1 MSLSGR
7 AGAKAVLVE
16 PHGVELPF
24 GVVATKI
31 RPPAVRPGAVARTAL
46 VNRLRADRSARVVSI
61 VAPGGYG
68 KTSLLAQW
76 AERDDR
82 AFAWIS
88 LDRRDSDPVVLLRH
102 LVAALATV
110 VPVRRRFLDTLA
122 AAEPPIWTSLVPQLE
137 RLVATAKQC
146 VLVVDDLHVV
156 DESDSNEV
164 LAIVAQHVP
173 AGSALVLSGRTESDL
188 TTKLRSD
195 TGLLEIGFDDLALTR
210 REAELLL
217 RGAGAKLSDAD
228 FADLIE
234 RTEGWPGGL
243 YLEALSMAG
252 PISGRQRP
260 GAAVCLRSASVD
272 DAYVR
277 QYFQSEYLAVLTP
290 EQLRFLRR
298 TSVLSKLSGALCDA
312 VLGRKG
318 SFEELEALR
327 RSNLFLVPAGN
338 DGWWRYHR
346 LLRELLRR
354 QLLETEPEL
363 VPQLG
368 GRAADW
374 FLAHADPESA
384 LEHALA
390 GGDTDRAALIFE
402 QIAFPASSR
411 GHGKQVESWLGQFDD
426 ADLARHP
433 TLAVQAARIHALRG
447 STEQVERCLAAA
459 EAAEV
464 DDPELKARIAILRA
478 VLCRDGV
485 GTMLS
490 DAGLAVVLLPEE
502 SDWRA
507 PALFIYGV
515 AKMLLG
521 DDERASALFDESVIH
536 AERVGF
542 SEHVLVA
549 TSESLFL
556 AESARDHAASGR
568 LAVELARVLDGGAF
582 NATAPAA
589 LAFTAAARAQL
600 RHGNWDTARALLNR
614 ALKLTACLT
623 DAIPWLSVQ
632 TRLEL
637 ARMFVALRD
646 LPLARAL
653 LAEIDAVFDT
663 RPDLGVLAE
672 RTEALRE
679 LLDDMAVLDYGKRSN
694 LTAAEMRLMPFLP
707 THLSFREIGNR
718 LHLSRNTIKTQ
729 AIAVYRKLGVSTRG
743 EAIEEAVRLGLVDD
757 TWLTAKEPLRDDEP
771 SRPGAS

>member
-16 PHGVELPF
+16 SNGVELPF

-31 RPPAVRPGAVARTAL
+31 RPPAVRPGAVSRTAL

-76 AERDDR
+76 AARDDR

-122 AAEPPIWTSLVPQLE
+122 AAEPSIWTSLVPQLE

-156 DESDSNEV
+156 DGSDSNEV
-164 LAIVAQHVP
+164 LAIVAQHIP
-173 AGSALVLSGRTESDL
+173 AGSALVLSGRTECDL
-188 TTKLRSD
+188 TTNLRSHA
-195 TGLLEIGFDDLALTR
+195 GLLEIGFGDLALTR

-217 RGAGAKLSDAD
+217 RGVGAKLSDAD

-243 YLEALSMAG
+243 YLETLSMAG

-260 GAAVCLRSASVD
+260 GARAGVTSAD

-277 QYFQSEYLAVLTP
+277 QYFQSEYLTLLTP
-290 EQLRFLRR
+290 VELRFLRR
-298 TSVLSKLSGALCDA
+298 TSVLSKLSGDLCDA
-312 VLGRKG
+312 VLGQDG
-318 SFEELEALR
+318 SFEELAALR
-327 RSNLFLVPAGN
+327 RSNLFLVSAGD

-363 VPQLG
+363 VQELG

-374 FLAHADPESA
+374 FLAHGDPESA

-426 ADLARHP
+426 TALARHP

-447 STEQVERCLAAA
+447 STEQAERCLAAA
-459 EAAEV
+459 EGSEV
-464 DDPELKARIAILRA
+464 DDPELKGRIASLRA

-490 DAGLAVVLLPEE
+490 DAGLAVALLPDE

-536 AERVGF
+536 AQRVGF

-556 AESARDHAASGR
+556 AEAARDHAASGR
-568 LAVELARVLDGGAF
+568 LALELARVLDGGTF

-600 RHGNWDTARALLNR
+600 RHGNWDNARALLNQ

-653 LAEIDAVFDT
+653 LTEIDAVFDT

-679 LLDDMAVLDYGKRSN
+679 LLDDLAVVDYGKRSN

-757 TWLTAKEPLRDDEP
+757 TWLTAREPGRDEP
-771 SRPGAS
+771 ARPGASQS